1 MTVFVALLRGVNVG
15 GNMLRMEKLR
25 EVCRELGLDHVR
37 TYVQSGNVV
46 FSAGQSSR
54 YWAQTLE
61 RRLAGESRLPVSVMV
76 RTAADL
82 ARVQTGNPFLAEHG
96 IDHARLA
103 VTFLDRAPNRAAL
116 QALGALSTS
125 PDRFHHDGTEIYLH
139 CPTGFARTKLTNN
152 AFEKAL
158 AVRATSRNWNT
169 VCRLAAMAA
178 A

>member
-25 EVCRELGLDHVR
+25 EACRELGLDHAR
-37 TYVQSGNVV
+37 TYLQSGNVV

-54 YWAQTLE
+54 YWQQTLE
-61 RRLAGESRLPVSVMV
+61 RRLVGESRLPVSVMV
-76 RTAADL
+76 RTAAEL
-82 ARVQTGNPFLAEHG
+82 ARVQAGNPFLAERG

-103 VTFLDRAPNRAAL
+103 VTFLDRAPTKAAL
-116 QALGALSTS
+116 QALGALSAG
-125 PDRFHHDGTEIYLH
+125 PDRFRHDGAEIYLH

-152 AFEKAL
+152 AFEKVM